1 MLAYSSAKVAI
12 TWHCCCRCI
21 LLHGPMPME
30 PRCYVQNLRSSVS
43 TDRDHLSLD
52 WLSWFQYV
60 SINGLTR
67 KKKHHCFD
75 RKNRSCPQ
83 FLLFHYCLL
92 AISQSDMNSWNFER
106 FLAILK
112 GIGSKPVLNFASE
125 GVWLKISVFGKLVSS
140 HVFCASWSCSIAELT
155 YLSIWGPTSTTL
167 NLPNIGA
174 VFVGILD
181 WSPYGIPATSHSPN
195 VMSLLTRYCLY
206 L

>member
-1 MLAYSSAKVAI
+1 MGVKLKHKPNR
-12 TWHCCCRCI
+12 W
-21 LLHGPMPME
+21 PNF
-30 PRCYVQNLRSSVS
+30 Q
-43 TDRDHLSLD
+43 DRNII
-52 WLSWFQYV
+52 FQ
-60 SINGLTR
+60 S
-67 KKKHHCFD
+67 
-75 RKNRSCPQ
+75 P
-83 FLLFHYCLL
+83 
-92 AISQSDMNSWNFER
+92 NSWGIPGRSVTWGSVTLPNRNDPSPANHGAGIYIYLPTWLGDFVRVNVGKTIVKTTTQMRTMVLEYAHLQTCAIFGVNVGKYSVKFR
-106 FLAILK
+106 EWGCLAENK
-112 GIGSKPVLNFASE
+112 C
-125 GVWLKISVFGKLVSS
+125 FGKLVSS